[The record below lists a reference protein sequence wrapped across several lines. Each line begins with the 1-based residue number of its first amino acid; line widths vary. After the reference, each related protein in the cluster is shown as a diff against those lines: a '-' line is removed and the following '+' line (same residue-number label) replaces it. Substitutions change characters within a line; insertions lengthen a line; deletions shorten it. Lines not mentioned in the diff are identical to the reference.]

1 MNVMLMD
8 TANAKSFGE
17 SEEGLGGLSG
27 WVLPAVAIFLL
38 LLVPLG
44 FYLINKAEDAIEVEK
59 LFSSDDDIAAVV
71 NDATLLE

>member
-1 MNVMLMD
+1 MD

-17 SEEGLGGLSG
+17 SDEGIGGLSG
-27 WVLPAVAIFLL
+27 WVLPAVAFILL

-44 FYLINKAEDAIEVEK
+44 FYVLNKAEDAIEVEK

-71 NDATLLE
+71 DDATLLE